1 MYKFD
6 HHIRFEHTIFL
17 WALLVIIPL
26 ITLVFILVI
35 NWKKKR
41 TKQFGDSK
49 IISRLM
55 PNVSTSL
62 PIVKFIIYTF
72 AMISLLFGLA
82 NLQYGTL
89 EEEVKRE
96 GIDLMI
102 ALDVSNSMLAEDLS
116 PNRLERS
123 KRAIY
128 QLIEKLHNDRLGII
142 VFAGQAYVQLPITTD
157 YSSAKLFLETIGTDI
172 VPTQGTSIGSAIDLA
187 LESFDFENGTSKS
200 IIVITDGENHEDDAK
215 TSATEAVAKGVTVH
229 TIGMGSEKGGP
240 IPIYKNGAQ
249 VDFRKDN
256 AGNTVVTKLNES
268 MLKEIAAEG
277 NGSYVRASNA
287 NAGLN
292 IIMDEID
299 KMEKKEFGSKSFKDY
314 EDRFQLFLII
324 ALILIVIEYFI
335 SNRRSSKLDGVN
347 LFETNK

>member
-1 MYKFD
+1 MY
-6 HHIRFEHTIFL
+6 RFEHHIFL
-17 WALLVIIPL
+17 WAILAVLPSILIIFLLVQH
-26 ITLVFILVI
+26 
-35 NWKKKR
+35 WKKRKLR
-41 TKQFGDSK
+41 QFGNQAMIK
-49 IISRLM
+49 RLM
-55 PNVSTSL
+55 PNVSKSL
-62 PIVKFIIYTF
+62 PIVKFILYAA
-72 AMISLLFGLA
+72 AMVSLLIGLA
-82 NLQYGTL
+82 NLQFGTKL
-89 EEEVKRE
+89 EEVKRE
-96 GIDLMI
+96 GVDLML

-142 VFAGQAYVQLPITTD
+142 VFAGEAYVQLPITTD

-172 VPTQGTSIGSAIDLA
+172 IPTQGTSIGSAIDLA
-187 LESFDFENGTSKS
+187 MESFDFENETSKS

-215 TSATEAVAKGVTVH
+215 TAAAEAAAKDVSVH
-229 TIGMGSEKGGP
+229 TIGMGSEKGSP

-256 AGNTVVTKLNES
+256 AGNTVVTKLDEK
-268 MLKEIAAEG
+268 MLKEIATAG
-277 NGSYVRASNA
+277 NGSYVRANNA

-314 EDRFQLFLII
+314 EDRFQIFLII

-335 SNRRSSKLDGVN
+335 STRRTSKLDGVN
-347 LFETNK
+347 LFETTK

>member
-1 MYKFD
+1 MY
-6 HHIRFEHTIFL
+6 RFEHHIFL
-17 WALLVIIPL
+17 WAIIAIIPL
-26 ITLVFILVI
+26 LLIVFLLVQ
-35 NWKKKR
+35 NWKNRKR
-41 TKQFGDSK
+41 KQFGNQE
-49 IISRLM
+49 IIKRLM
-55 PNVSTSL
+55 PNVSKTL
-62 PIVKFIIYTF
+62 PVIKFILYVI
-72 AMISLLFGLA
+72 AMVSLLLGLA
-82 NLQYGTL
+82 NLQFGTKI
-89 EEEVKRE
+89 EEVKRE

-102 ALDVSNSMLAEDLS
+102 TLDVSNSMLAEDLS

-172 VPTQGTSIGSAIDLA
+172 VPTQGTSIGSAITLA
-187 LESFDFENGTSKS
+187 MESFDFENGTSKS
-200 IIVITDGENHEDDAK
+200 IIVITDGENHEDDA
-215 TSATEAVAKGVTVH
+215 TAMAAEAASEDVTVH

-249 VDFRKDN
+249 IDFRRDN
-256 AGNTVVTKLNES
+256 AGNTVVTKLNEK
-268 MLKEIAAEG
+268 MLKEIAAAG

-292 IIMDEID
+292 TIMNEID

-314 EDRFQLFLII
+314 EDRFQIFLII
-324 ALILIVIEYFI
+324 ALILIIIEYFI
-335 SNRRSSKLDGVN
+335 SNRRTNKLDGIN
-347 LFETNK
+347 LFESKI

>member
-1 MYKFD
+1 MY
-6 HHIRFEHTIFL
+6 RFEHHIYL
-17 WALLVIIPL
+17 WAILAVIPFIV
-26 ITLVFILVI
+26 LVFLFVQ
-35 NWKKKR
+35 NWKKRKLR
-41 TKQFGDSK
+41 QFGNQK
-49 IISRLM
+49 IVKRLM
-55 PNVSTSL
+55 PNVSKSL
-62 PIVKFIIYTF
+62 PTVKFILYTF
-72 AMISLLFGLA
+72 AITSLLIGLA
-82 NLQYGTL
+82 NLQFGTKL
-89 EEEVKRE
+89 EEVKRE

-102 ALDVSNSMLAEDLS
+102 CLDVSNSMLAEDLS

-172 VPTQGTSIGSAIDLA
+172 VPTQGTSIGAAIDLA
-187 LESFDFENGTSKS
+187 IESFDFENGTSKS
-200 IIVITDGENHEDDAK
+200 IIVITDGENHEENAK
-215 TSATEAVAKGVTVH
+215 ESAISATDKNVIVH

-240 IPIYKNGAQ
+240 IPVYKNGAQ
-249 VDFRKDN
+249 IDFRKDN
-256 AGNTVVTKLNES
+256 TGNTVVTKLNEN
-268 MLKEIAAEG
+268 MLKEIAVAG

-287 NAGLN
+287 NAGLG
-292 IIMDEID
+292 IIMNEID
-299 KMEKKEFGSKSFKDY
+299 QMEKKEFGSKSFKDY

-324 ALILIVIEYFI
+324 ALILIVLEYFI